1 MREIP
6 IRELRVGMVPAEGI
20 VKEGSGHYRTVELGR
35 EKYGQARPLFGRSSR
50 GLTERQVA
58 ELKRLDGGGYFARF
72 GGRLKVE
79 QTMAFA
85 PMLLL
90 GTLLTVWF
98 GGTFA
103 VALVPLVRRI
113 W

>member
-1 MREIP
+1 
-6 IRELRVGMVPAEGI
+6 VG
-20 VKEGSGHYRTVELGR
+20 GH
-35 EKYGQARPLFGRSSR
+35 
-50 GLTERQVA
+50 
-58 ELKRLDGGGYFARF
+58 FARF
-72 GGRLKVE
+72 GGQLKVE

-90 GTLLTVWF
+90 GTLLTLWF

-103 VALVPLVRRI
+103 VALVPLVRGM